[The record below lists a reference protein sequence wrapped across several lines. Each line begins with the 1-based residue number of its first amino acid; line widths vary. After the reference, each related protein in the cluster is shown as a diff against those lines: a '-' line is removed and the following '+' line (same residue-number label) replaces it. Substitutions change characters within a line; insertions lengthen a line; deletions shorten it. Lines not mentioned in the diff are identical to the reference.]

1 MRSLLYNIAF
11 YLIVPGYLI
20 FGIPML
26 LAPRKKV
33 VRGVYGGISR
43 ALLWWLKALVG
54 LETEARGLENLR
66 KGPVII
72 AVKHQSTWD
81 VFALTPY
88 FDDPAMILK
97 SELMHIPLIGWFATK
112 MDMIP
117 VKRGKGRVAV
127 KQLIKDARS
136 RAEQGR
142 EIFIF
147 PEGNRRAPG
156 AEPRYKRGIVALYKD
171 LKIPVIPVALNSG
184 LYWRR
189 REFKRRPG
197 KVIVEFLPAIEP
209 GLGDDEFMKQLQGA
223 IESTTD
229 RLIQEALSGPNPPPP
244 PKAYEHKTTSV
255 PAENDRFIP
264 RDK

>member
-11 YLIVPGYLI
+11 YLIVPAYLI
-20 FGIPML
+20 IGSPLL
-26 LAPRKKV
+26 LAPRKTV
-33 VRGVYGGISR
+33 VKAIYGGISR
-43 ALLWWLKALVG
+43 SLLWWLKMIVG
-54 LETEARGLENLR
+54 LETDARGLENLR

-97 SELMHIPLIGWFATK
+97 SELMSIPFVGWFAKK

-117 VKRGKGRVAV
+117 VKRGKGREAI
-127 KQLIKDARS
+127 KQLIKDAKL
-136 RAEQGR
+136 RADQGR

-147 PEGNRRAPG
+147 PEGNRREPG
-156 AEPRYKRGIVALYKD
+156 AEPRYKRGIVAMYRELN
-171 LKIPVIPVALNSG
+171 IPVVPVALNSG

-189 REFKRRPG
+189 REFTRRPG

-209 GLGDDEFMKQLQGA
+209 GLPDDEFMEALQGA
-223 IESTTD
+223 IEPATD
-229 RLIQEALSGPNPPPP
+229 RLMAEALAGPNPPP
-244 PKAYEHKTTSV
+244 A
-255 PAENDRFIP
+255 PAGYSNRA
-264 RDK
+264 